1 MRSHPRAVLFT
12 LLLAAAGPLLA
23 VDPFYQELYR
33 DGNLAYDRGD
43 AAGAARTLRIA
54 CFGML
59 DEPKLLGGCLARLAV
74 AQDKATDL
82 EGFRETFVRLAD
94 VEERFQGYSQ
104 ADLPA
109 EIRAALE
116 QKLAAHIPGATL
128 ESSPPVFR
136 ALAKRS
142 PAQQAASPVDKS
154 ADKPGSKPAAKPA
167 AKPQT
172 PAQPPAAAPPAKP
185 PAAQPATP
193 GTKPAVPGT
202 APPPG
207 ASTMPAGRPLPTPSQ
222 LSPLSEDEKGKLE
235 SVRKALGETGKG
247 KELRQ
252 TFQTAREV
260 ADAHPEA
267 IDAQR
272 LAGEA
277 AYRLS
282 LWSDAVSY
290 LQRGGGLPD
299 NEPELLFYLAVSLYE
314 SGNRAAAT
322 AALKRSLPNLQRSPY
337 VDAYTRKI
345 LGQ

>member
-1 MRSHPRAVLFT
+1 MRSVLPAAVT
-12 LLLAAAGPLLA
+12 LLLAATGPLLA

-43 AAGAARTLRIA
+43 AGGAARTLRLA

-59 DEPKLLGGCLARLAV
+59 DDPKLLGGCLARLAL

-109 EIRAALE
+109 EVRSALE
-116 QKLAAHIPGATL
+116 QKIGAHIPAATL

-142 PAQQAASPVDKS
+142 PAQSP
-154 ADKPGSKPAAKPA
+154 PAGKPA
-167 AKPQT
+167 AKPQPPSQ
-172 PAQPPAAAPPAKP
+172 PAPPAAPPVKP
-185 PAAQPATP
+185 PAAQPAAGKAVMP
-193 GTKPAVPGT
+193 ETKPAGAKPVVPVP
-202 APPPG
+202 AP
-207 ASTMPAGRPLPTPSQ
+207 AARPLS
-222 LSPLSEDEKGKLE
+222 DEERGKLE

-267 IDAQR
+267 VDAQR

-282 LWSDAVSY
+282 LWSDAVAY

-299 NEPELLFYLAVSLYE
+299 SEPELLFYLAVSLYE

-322 AALKRSLPNLQRSPY
+322 ATLKRSLPNLQRSPY
-337 VDAYTRKI
+337 VDAYARKI

>member
-1 MRSHPRAVLFT
+1 
-12 LLLAAAGPLLA
+12 
-23 VDPFYQELYR
+23 
-33 DGNLAYDRGD
+33 
-43 AAGAARTLRIA
+43 
-54 CFGML
+54 
-59 DEPKLLGGCLARLAV
+59 
-74 AQDKATDL
+74 
-82 EGFRETFVRLAD
+82 
-94 VEERFQGYSQ
+94 
-104 ADLPA
+104 
-109 EIRAALE
+109 
-116 QKLAAHIPGATL
+116 
-128 ESSPPVFR
+128 
-136 ALAKRS
+136 
-142 PAQQAASPVDKS
+142 
-154 ADKPGSKPAAKPA
+154 
-167 AKPQT
+167 
-172 PAQPPAAAPPAKP
+172 
-185 PAAQPATP
+185 
-193 GTKPAVPGT
+193 
-202 APPPG
+202 
-207 ASTMPAGRPLPTPSQ
+207 MPAGRPLPTPSQ